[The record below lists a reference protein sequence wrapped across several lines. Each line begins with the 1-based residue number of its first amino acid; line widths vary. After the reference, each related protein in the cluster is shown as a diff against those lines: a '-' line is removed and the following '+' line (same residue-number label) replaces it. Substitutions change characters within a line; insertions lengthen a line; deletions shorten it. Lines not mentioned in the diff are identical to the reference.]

1 MPTYSE
7 TRLNSLKA
15 RSLLAAHAIE
25 AAVQAA
31 KAASNPATP
40 QKASREGGRRTPSA
54 VVTAI
59 AHHTATAS
67 ELRATRPNVASSY
80 ASQKMRMAVTPPPPE
95 DVPAVSAYVEL
106 VPTSRGRRSPGGGPT
121 KRGTLPRA
129 IEAQLAREGGS
140 EAPLLKE
147 VATSQ
152 AYGAPLVG
160 KPVRREPEPEP
171 TRES

>member
-1 MPTYSE
+1 MRSGG
-7 TRLNSLKA
+7 RNA
-15 RSLLAAHAIE
+15 RAYAKGLGSIFVLAAGLSWTGGAV
-25 AAVQAA
+25 AA
-31 KAASNPATP
+31 
-40 QKASREGGRRTPSA
+40 
-54 VVTAI
+54 
-59 AHHTATAS
+59 
-67 ELRATRPNVASSY
+67 
-80 ASQKMRMAVTPPPPE
+80 TPPPPE

-106 VPTSRGRRSPGGGPT
+106 VPTSRGRRSPGVGPT

-171 TRES
+171 TRESTLGAGVSVMTDGGDDRLLALGLVLLALMAGAGAAAYLRS